1 MIVLYNN
8 YIIFLYFKLTLKNT
22 LITVSKYKKYNNNFI
37 YIKNLKYISCG
48 CLKSFKNRLK
58 STIIAN
64 NIITINIIKY
74 LINKNLLNINI
85 IFNGINSYRIHILKL
100 LLNIKYKNK
109 KLNINKLFDVTSIP
123 YNGCKISKKKC

>member
-1 MIVLYNN
+1 MIILYNN

-22 LITVSKYKKYNNNFI
+22 LITISKYKKYNNNFI
-37 YIKNLKYISCG
+37 YIKNIKYMSCG
-48 CLKSFKNRLK
+48 CLKFFKNRLK

-64 NIITINIIKY
+64 NIIIINIIKY

-109 KLNINKLFDVTSIP
+109 KLNINKLFDVTSIS